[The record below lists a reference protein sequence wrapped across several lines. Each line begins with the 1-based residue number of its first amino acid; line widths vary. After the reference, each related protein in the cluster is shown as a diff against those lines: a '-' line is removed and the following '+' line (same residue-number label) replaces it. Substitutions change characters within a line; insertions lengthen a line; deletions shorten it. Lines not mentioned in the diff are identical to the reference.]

1 MSPVLVA
8 AALGAVLALT
18 ACDTA
23 PTACPAIAWGNG
35 LTVELAGGWPPGEGR
50 TVRVGCPQPCGPE
63 LREDAPPGR
72 GHEGLASLVGDRATV
87 SFLMETPDEV
97 DVAVLGPDGG
107 VLAGLT
113 ADLEWERAGGSE
125 ECGGPHEATV
135 TVPAP

>member
-1 MSPVLVA
+1 VSPVLVA

-35 LTVELAGGWPPGEGR
+35 LTVQLAGGWPPGEGR
-50 TVRVGCPQPCGPE
+50 SVRVACPQPCGPE

-72 GHEGLASLVGDRATV
+72 GHEGVAPLVGDRATV
-87 SFLMETPDEV
+87 SFLMATPDEV

-107 VLAGLT
+107 VLAGLS
-113 ADLEWERAGGSE
+113 ADLDWQRVGGSE